1 MNEAP
6 MEYVRVIC
14 PNCEIEIPVKHAG
27 PGSQMAICHVCES
40 LYQILIVII
49 PIDVKELS
57 LN

>member
-6 MEYVRVIC
+6 TEYIRVIC
-14 PNCEIEIPVKHAG
+14 PNCGTEIAVKHAG

-40 LYQILIVII
+40 LYNILIMII
-49 PIDVKELS
+49 PINVKELS